1 MSKNFAASLL
11 VMQAAMGFAAAETH
25 TVTLEGASAEQKW
38 TLKELSPDLPADW
51 SGYDYLVLEFRASS
65 PQRFQL
71 RIYTAEGNRNAGINP
86 FPGAWIRAALPLGI
100 FQQQSRSGSDM
111 ASVSNRSR
119 PSYFLNLNGPYGPLT
134 SVQAIGVAMQIPLGN
149 PTFELRSV
157 RLAKESPGDAVL
169 EPKPLVDELGQWI
182 HAERRTLDQV
192 KRAWAREDE
201 SLVPGDFGYCRYGG
215 FAATKAKATGFFRVE
230 KVDGKWW
237 FVDPDGHLFYSTG
250 VDCVRSEA
258 GTRTEGRD
266 GVFTAL
272 PPAELQQ
279 RSLVSFYTWNLQ
291 RRFGADWKE
300 KWSDLAARRMSAWGI
315 NTVANWSDPAMFQ
328 RQKAYV
334 VQLSGLGMEQGWLGL
349 PDVYSAEWA
358 GRVDAAV
365 ARQCAPRKEDP
376 WLLGYFMANEPPWP
390 GREQLIVDM
399 ILKAPE
405 TASQRELKTWLAG
418 GDTAERRKGFIER
431 AFGKYVDVIATAM
444 RKHDPNHLNLGMRFA
459 GDPSPAMIE
468 ASKRF
473 DVYSLNAYDYAPN
486 PARLQRIY
494 DATGLPM
501 LVGEFHIGTPG
512 RGMAPGLRQARSE
525 AERGVAYRYY
535 VENAAAFPAM
545 IGTHWFQWLDEPV
558 TGRMDG
564 ENYNIG
570 MLDVTDIPYTGLLEG
585 LLAAH
590 RRLYEVHSGKE
601 PPTARKPEAQ

>member
-1 MSKNFAASLL
+1 MSQTLAVCLL
-11 VMQAAMGFAAAETH
+11 AMQGAMGFAAAETR

-38 TLKELSPDLPADW
+38 ALKDLNPGLRADW
-51 SGYDYLVLEFRASS
+51 SGFDYLVLEFRASS

-71 RIYTAEGNRNAGINP
+71 RLYTTDGNRNAGINP
-86 FPGAWIRAALPLGI
+86 FPGTWIRAALPLSI
-100 FQQQSRSGSDM
+100 FTQQSRSGSDM

-119 PSYFLNLNGPYGPLT
+119 PSYYLNLNGPYGPLT
-134 SVQAIGVAMQIPLGN
+134 SVEAIGIAMQVPLGK

-182 HAERRTLDQV
+182 HAEHRTLDQV
-192 KRAWAREDE
+192 KREWAREDQ
-201 SLVPGDFGYCRYGG
+201 SLRAGDFGYCRYGG

-250 VDCVRSEA
+250 VDCVRSEM

-266 GVFTAL
+266 GVYMAL

-279 RSLVSFYTWNLQ
+279 GSMASFYTWNLL
-291 RRFGADWKE
+291 RRFGAEWKN
-300 KWSDLAARRMSAWGI
+300 KWPDLAARRMSAWGI
-315 NTVANWSDPAMFQ
+315 NTVANWSDPVMFG

-334 VQLSGLGMEQGWLGL
+334 VQLSGLGMDVGWLGL
-349 PDVYSAEWA
+349 PDVYAAGWA
-358 GRVDAAV
+358 ARVDAAV
-365 ARQCAPRKEDP
+365 ARQCDPRKEDP

-390 GREQLIVDM
+390 GREQLIADM

-405 TASQRELKTWLAG
+405 TATQRELKAWLAES
-418 GDTAERRKGFIER
+418 DTAERRKSFIEH
-431 AFGKYVDVIATAM
+431 AFEKYVDVIAGAM

-459 GDPSPAMIE
+459 GDPSPAMIQ
-468 ASKRF
+468 ASKKF

-486 PARLQRIY
+486 PARLQRIS

-501 LVGEFHIGTPG
+501 LIGEFHIGTPG

-545 IGTHWFQWLDEPV
+545 TGTHWFQWLDEPV

-570 MLDVTDIPYTGLLEG
+570 MVDVTDIPYPGLLEG
-585 LLAAH
+585 VVAAH
-590 RRLYEVHSGKE
+590 RRLFEVHSGKE
-601 PPTARKPEAQ
+601 PPSARKPEAQ